1 MHDLTTIQRMNAE
14 ATEQAMTQLAEEQV
28 LADIDAER
36 AEAVAQKFNDWRDTI
51 DLEVVRKWYLFIP
64 GGGTPFNE
72 IVDTYDGM
80 RSLLLTYYVDPYDII
95 TVPGEIDE

>member
-1 MHDLTTIQRMNAE
+1 MHDLAAIQRMN
-14 ATEQAMTQLAEEQV
+14 Q
-28 LADIDAER
+28 
-36 AEAVAQKFNDWRDTI
+36 EAVAQKFNDWRDTI
-51 DLEVVRKWYLFIP
+51 DLEAVRKWYLFIP
-64 GGGTPFNE
+64 GDGTPFNE

>member
-1 MHDLTTIQRMNAE
+1 MHDLVTIQRMNAH
-14 ATEQAMTQLAEEQV
+14 
-28 LADIDAER
+28 
-36 AEAVAQKFNDWRDTI
+36 AVAQKFNDWRDTI

-64 GGGTPFNE
+64 GDGTPFNE
-72 IVDTYDGM
+72 IVDTYEGM

>member
-1 MHDLTTIQRMNAE
+1 MHDLATIQRMNQDA
-14 ATEQAMTQLAEEQV
+14 
-28 LADIDAER
+28 IDKFEMEKLLTKER
-36 AEAVAQKFNDWRDTI
+36 DWRDTI

-64 GGGTPFNE
+64 GDGTPFNE
-72 IVDTYDGM
+72 IVNTYEGM

>member
-1 MHDLTTIQRMNAE
+1 MHDLATIQRMNAE
-14 ATEQAMTQLAEEQV
+14 AA
-28 LADIDAER
+28 
-36 AEAVAQKFNDWRDTI
+36 AQKFNDWRDTI

-64 GGGTPFNE
+64 GDGTPVNE

>member
-1 MHDLTTIQRMNAE
+1 MHDLATIQRMNAE
-14 ATEQAMTQLAEEQV
+14 AA
-28 LADIDAER
+28 
-36 AEAVAQKFNDWRDTI
+36 AQKFNDWRDTI

-64 GGGTPFNE
+64 GDGTPFNE
-72 IVDTYDGM
+72 VVDTYEGM